1 MSSKLSCSHR
11 DHRRDPSPVE
21 PEVLERLV
29 SVRDRRKMFEGS
41 GEVAQES
48 QDDKCVGGSQKNR
61 DRADLTKVALSPPS
75 CSPRRALSPMQR
87 VLSYLGTSSWRLQPT
102 IRFPLPL
109 LVSALL
115 VYKYR
120 SEPLTGEVRSHLCKC
135 HKDQRHNI

>member
-41 GEVAQES
+41 GEVGSNVANAQES
-48 QDDKCVGGSQKNR
+48 QDDKGVGGSQKDR
-61 DRADLTKVALSPPS
+61 DRADLTKVALSPPP

-87 VLSYLGTSSWRLQPT
+87 VLSYLGTYIKLTVATENKIYRS
-102 IRFPLPL
+102 
-109 LVSALL
+109 VSAEN
-115 VYKYR
+115 VW
-120 SEPLTGEVRSHLCKC
+120 
-135 HKDQRHNI
+135 

>member
-41 GEVAQES
+41 AEAGFNVANAQES
-48 QDDKCVGGSQKNR
+48 QDDTSVGGSQKNR
-61 DRADLTKVALSPPS
+61 DRADLTKVALSPPP

-87 VLSYLGTSSWRLQPT
+87 VLSYLGNIKLAVATENKIPVS
-102 IRFPLPL
+102 FV
-109 LVSALL
+109 LVSAENVL
-115 VYKYR
+115 
-120 SEPLTGEVRSHLCKC
+120 
-135 HKDQRHNI
+135 